1 MKLIFS
7 VFKKKYINKISTCM
21 EKVNPPH
28 IHQHLQVHKVKVV
41 QIRCQMLEPAQG
53 VIGGTSCI

>member
-1 MKLIFS
+1 
-7 VFKKKYINKISTCM
+7 M